1 MRMFLAMTTLLTL
14 LSFGSEVQAGDKK
27 WTKKHLGDLQFV
39 IGYEKGLAEAQFSG
53 RPMMLFFT
61 ATW

>member
-1 MRMFLAMTTLLTL
+1 MR
-14 LSFGSEVQAGDKK
+14 K
-27 WTKKHLGDLQFV
+27 TKKTDTRPV
-39 IGYEKGLAEAQFSG
+39 IPLRDMVVFPHAKIPFIVGYEKGLAEAKFSG